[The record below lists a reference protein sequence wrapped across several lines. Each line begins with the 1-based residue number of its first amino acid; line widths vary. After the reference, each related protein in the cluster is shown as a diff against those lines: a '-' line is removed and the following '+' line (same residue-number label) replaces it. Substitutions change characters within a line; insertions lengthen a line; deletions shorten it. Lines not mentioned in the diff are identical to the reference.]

1 MFNPQKILELQRQS
15 GKKTSDFSQ
24 AIFGS
29 PSMGPRYFLDK
40 DKISSEHLEKL
51 CKYYSVPME
60 TFFTD
65 LPDCCKLANAQS
77 APAETSRESYVKYD
91 ALMAEID
98 GLKEMLKMKD
108 TAIGFLNSHIDSLKE
123 TISLMNKSNS

>member
-1 MFNPQKILELQRQS
+1 MFNPQKILELQRKS

-51 CKYYSVPME
+51 CMYYGVPME

-65 LPDCCKLANAQS
+65 LPDCCKLNNQQS
-77 APAETSRESYVKYD
+77 ASTVTSHESYINYD
-91 ALMAEID
+91 ALMSQIN

-108 TAIGFLNSHIDSLKE
+108 TAIGYLNNHIDSLKE
-123 TISLMNKSNS
+123 TIALMNKSNS